1 MAVKTR
7 SMRKISAL
15 KKRTY
20 RKRVKSSRCRRT
32 GVNHCKRTKSST
44 KRCKL
49 AHGKKRTYCRKRTNR
64 RVKH

>member
-7 SMRKISAL
+7 SMRKVSAS

-32 GVNHCKRTKSST
+32 GINHCKRTRSSSS
-44 KRCKL
+44 RCKL
-49 AHGKKRTYCRKRTNR
+49 ARGKRRTYCRKRTNR